1 MERAPNTWATQTT
14 KTKTRG
20 TNTPASTYVNIN
32 KKYRVR
38 AFETPAISTE
48 RDRAAREQLARIAP
62 KALPGFEVEAPHE
75 DAAKQMVRDRYEKER
90 RVVRSIAH
98 SVDGFVVYVEPRR

>member
-1 MERAPNTWATQTT
+1 MERAPNTRAQTP

-20 TNTPASTYVNIN
+20 TNTPGTYVNIN
-32 KKYRVR
+32 KKYRVQ

-48 RDRAAREQLARIAP
+48 RDRVRREQLARIAP

-75 DAAKQMVRDRYEKER
+75 DAAKQLVRARYEKER